1 METAL
6 YVFKQNKYVGSGAC
20 LLNLVYP
27 PRGGSSSC
35 GGGGGR
41 CRERRDCYKMKLWS
55 QFLASSLPC
64 CVTLNK

>member
-27 PRGGSSSC
+27 PGEALAPVEVGAGGVWRG
-35 GGGGGR
+35 
-41 CRERRDCYKMKLWS
+41 EI
-55 QFLASSLPC
+55 
-64 CVTLNK
+64 VTK

>member
-27 PRGGSSSC
+27 PGEALAPVEV
-35 GGGGGR
+35 GGGR
-41 CRERRDCYKMKLWS
+41 GRERRDCYKMKLWS

-64 CVTLNK
+64 SVTLNK